1 MDKEKVVLI
10 TGGSKRI
17 GANIARYFHKMG
29 FKVILHFNSSMK
41 EAENLKNDLLSER
54 EDSCI
59 TVQADFSDASSI
71 NTTIKRIVTS
81 TETLDV
87 LINNASGFFST
98 PIETATREQWSSLL
112 DTNVTVPLFLIQALK
127 PMLESSKGCVINIS
141 DSEVSSGI
149 PQYSLYSAAK
159 AALESLTKSL
169 AKELAPNIRVNAI
182 APGIILWP
190 EKGQAD
196 KEIREQII
204 NKTILGRI
212 GVPEDIAA
220 AAYLLYRST
229 YITGQVL
236 KVDGGRSSS

>member
-190 EKGQAD
+190 EKSQAD

-212 GVPEDIAA
+212 GLPEDIAA